1 MVEDV
6 VVLHPNSKRISSTN
20 NVSKVYDHSVEAQMG
35 ELLNLT
41 KAISLN
47 VKHSEAVTLKNV
59 LASTLFGSGVIQRIG
74 SIINHTK

>member
-41 KAISLN
+41 KAIS
-47 VKHSEAVTLKNV
+47 
-59 LASTLFGSGVIQRIG
+59 
-74 SIINHTK
+74 

>member
-6 VVLHPNSKRISSTN
+6 VVLHPNSKRISSQN

-47 VKHSEAVTLKNV
+47 VKHSEAITLKPLLKTNAPFF
-59 LASTLFGSGVIQRIG
+59 LKI
-74 SIINHTK
+74 

>member
-47 VKHSEAVTLKNV
+47 VKHSEAVN
-59 LASTLFGSGVIQRIG
+59 
-74 SIINHTK
+74 